1 MNKMEV
7 NMISKEDIVEAL
19 QEIGVIERD
28 EENGLYAKIE
38 DSLTYIST
46 VVLLEEK
53 FEIEFEDEQLIGTLF
68 NSLDELTA
76 IINQLTVAQMK
87 DLYV

>member
-7 NMISKEDIVEAL
+7 NMITQENIVEAL
-19 QEIGVIERD
+19 HEIGVIEKD
-28 EENGLYAKIE
+28 KENGVFVKIE

-53 FEIEFEDEQLIGTLF
+53 FEIEFEDDQLVGTLF
-68 NSLDELTA
+68 NSLDELTV

-87 DLYV
+87 D

>member
-1 MNKMEV
+1 MEV

>member
-1 MNKMEV
+1 
-7 NMISKEDIVEAL
+7 MISKEDIVEAL

>member
-1 MNKMEV
+1 MEV
-7 NMISKEDIVEAL
+7 NMISKESIIEAL
-19 QEIGVIERD
+19 QEIGVIEKDKDD
-28 EENGLYAKIE
+28 EFSVKIE

-68 NSLDELTA
+68 SSLDELTV
-76 IINQLTVAQMK
+76 IINQLTAV
-87 DLYV
+87 

>member
-1 MNKMEV
+1 
-7 NMISKEDIVEAL
+7 MISKENVVEAL
-19 QEIGVIERD
+19 QEIGVVETD
-28 EENGLYAKIE
+28 KENVLFVKIE

-53 FEIEFEDEQLIGTLF
+53 FDIEFEDDQLIGTLF
-68 NSLDELTA
+68 NSLDELTV

-87 DLYV
+87 D

>member
-1 MNKMEV
+1 MEA
-7 NMISKEDIVEAL
+7 NMISKENVVEAL
-19 QEIGVIERD
+19 QEIGVVETD
-28 EENGLYAKIE
+28 KENVLFVKIE

-53 FEIEFEDEQLIGTLF
+53 FDIEFEDDQLIGTLF
-68 NSLDELTA
+68 NSLDELTV

-87 DLYV
+87 D